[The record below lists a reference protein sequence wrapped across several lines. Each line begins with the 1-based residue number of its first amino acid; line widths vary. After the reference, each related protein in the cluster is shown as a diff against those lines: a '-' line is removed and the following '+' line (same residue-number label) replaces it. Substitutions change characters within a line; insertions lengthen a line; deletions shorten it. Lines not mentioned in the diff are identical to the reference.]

1 MQIYPRLSSVC
12 RGNGNGITDGSRTV
26 RCDTLIDVIYLPHI
40 QRLFC
45 LILSLFLLSCQP
57 GGGDFSD
64 VQNLGSVG
72 KNIISFGD
80 SLTEGVGAR
89 AGKNYPTLLAEGLG
103 RPIIN
108 AGRRGDTTAA
118 GLSRLE
124 RDVLGRNPRLVLVL
138 FGGNDFL
145 RRVPLERTIH
155 DLEMMVKRIQE
166 QGAMVVLLGLKLG
179 VFRDEYSPMYEDVA
193 DKYGA
198 SLVPDV
204 LAGIL
209 SDPRLRSDAIHP
221 NGAGY
226 ELMTERILKKVKPLL
241 QEADHRISG

>member
-1 MQIYPRLSSVC
+1 VCYANKRVRILSSARKLLWLVLC
-12 RGNGNGITDGSRTV
+12 LLLFACERG
-26 RCDTLIDVIYLPHI
+26 
-40 QRLFC
+40 Q
-45 LILSLFLLSCQP
+45 
-57 GGGDFSD
+57 DFRD
-64 VQNLGSVG
+64 VQNLSSTG

-80 SLTEGVGAR
+80 SLTEGVGAG

-179 VFRDEYSPMYEDVA
+179 VFRDAYSPMYEDVA

-241 QEADHRISG
+241 QEADRRIRG